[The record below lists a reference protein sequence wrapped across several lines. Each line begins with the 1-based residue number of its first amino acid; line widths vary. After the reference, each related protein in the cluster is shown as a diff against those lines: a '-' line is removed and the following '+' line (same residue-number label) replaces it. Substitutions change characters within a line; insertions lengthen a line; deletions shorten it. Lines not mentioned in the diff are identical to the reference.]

1 MLGFFF
7 FFFFVFLVAV
17 ESHSSHSSAAA
28 VAVAVAVVIAVAVPV
43 AAAVAV
49 AVAVAADVA
58 PTKQMYTQRSS
69 SQQPIM
75 WYSYGGTI
83 NEVWCPHKVSKG
95 SGLFLLLLL
104 LLLLLTLGFRVC
116 TLCEQAEV
124 LGFSDVQR
132 STGL

>member
-28 VAVAVAVVIAVAVPV
+28 VAVAVAVVTAVAVPV
-43 AAAVAV
+43 AAAV

-104 LLLLLTLGFRVC
+104 LLLTLGFRVC

>member
-1 MLGFFF
+1 ML
-7 FFFFVFLVAV
+7 FVYDILYACMLSSSSSSSLLFLLLLLLVMFC
-17 ESHSSHSSAAA
+17 
-28 VAVAVAVVIAVAVPV
+28 VVAVAVPV
-43 AAAVAV
+43 AAAV

-104 LLLLLTLGFRVC
+104 LLLTLGFRVC